1 MDHPMMKGAKI
12 LGLQFK
18 TDIDRSNYNVGVG
31 DWASDMVVGDTAE
44 VTINMELNR
53 KE

>member
-1 MDHPMMKGAKI
+1 MMEGTKT
-12 LGLQFK
+12 LGLQFQ
-18 TDIDRSNYNVGVG
+18 TEIDRSDYEVGLG
-31 DWASDMVVGDTAE
+31 NWASDMVVGDTAE